1 MKTFSKIL
9 IIGALGA
16 VIGSAFA
23 QTITNTPTTPATATA
38 PTNVDADFAQK
49 HPRIA
54 EVLGRLRNERQRIS
68 ADLKAGKITEDQAE
82 ALMEKVRKIHREEM
96 RDVRKNDGTLTKEEQ
111 EKLNKEEDLL
121 SKRIHHDV
129 AKNAE
134 KKEDKAEKAE
144 KADHSKSSKK

>member
-1 MKTFSKIL
+1 MNTFSKII

-16 VIGSAFA
+16 VIGNAFA
-23 QTITNTPTTPATATA
+23 QTTTNTPPAPATATA
-38 PTNVDADFAQK
+38 PTNFDADFAQK

-82 ALMEKVRKIHREEM
+82 ALMEKTRKIHREEM

-111 EKLNKEEDLL
+111 EKLNREEDML

-144 KADHSKSSKK
+144 KTDHSKSSKK